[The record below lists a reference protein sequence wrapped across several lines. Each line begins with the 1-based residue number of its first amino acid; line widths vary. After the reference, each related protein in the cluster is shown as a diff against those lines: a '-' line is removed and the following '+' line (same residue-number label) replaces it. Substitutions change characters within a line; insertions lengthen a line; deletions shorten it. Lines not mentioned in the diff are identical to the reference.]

1 MSHVHHQWPLC
12 LAGYQNAGK
21 EISSVNPNKQ
31 NETEWLMAD
40 GLEKFLKCVLENPR
54 K

>member
-1 MSHVHHQWPLC
+1 MSSYVWRDIRTTSISFDSLDFLDFWQF
-12 LAGYQNAGK
+12 AGK

-40 GLEKFLKCVLENPR
+40 G
-54 K
+54 